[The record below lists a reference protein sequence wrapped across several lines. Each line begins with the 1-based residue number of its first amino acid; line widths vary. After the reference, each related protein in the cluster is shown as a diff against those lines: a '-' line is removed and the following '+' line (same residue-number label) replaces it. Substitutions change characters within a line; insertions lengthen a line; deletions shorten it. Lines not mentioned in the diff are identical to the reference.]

1 MNTSL
6 MLRVLPALFVALFI
20 LERLFPLRNRA
31 AALLQRLVL
40 NLTLA
45 ALAFVTAAALVKP
58 LSGLALRW
66 SLGASFGLLHLF
78 PLPPALE
85 FALGFLLL
93 DLSFYYWHVAN
104 HKIPLLW
111 RFHNVHHIDADLDVT
126 TAFRFHFGEV
136 AFSAGFRVLQVL
148 LLGVS
153 AWTYAAYE
161 LVFQA
166 NTMFQHSNW
175 RLPLRLEQ
183 LLNIVL
189 VTPRMHGIHHSQVE
203 RETNS
208 NFASVFSWWDRLHR
222 SLDLSIPQA
231 EIVVGVPAYTGAADQ
246 RTVPCLLL
254 PFQKQRDYWRKPDG
268 SAVLRPTQP
277 GHHRKTLMAE

>member
-58 LSGLALRW
+58 LSGFALRW

-175 RLPLRLEQ
+175 RLPLRLER

-208 NFASVFSWWDRLHR
+208 NFATVFSWWDRLHR

-254 PFQKQRDYWRKPDG
+254 PFQRQRDYWRKPDG

-277 GHHRKTLMAE
+277 GHHRKTVMAE

>member
-175 RLPLRLEQ
+175 RLPLRLER

-254 PFQKQRDYWRKPDG
+254 PFEKQRDYWRKPDG

>member
-111 RFHNVHHIDADLDVT
+111 RFHNVHHIDPELDVST
-126 TAFRFHFGEV
+126 GFRFHFGEV
-136 AFSAGFRVLQVL
+136 LFSTLFRVAQVSL
-148 LLGVS
+148 IGMS
-153 AWTYAAYE
+153 FATFAAYE
-161 LVFQA
+161 VVFQT
-166 NTMFQHSNW
+166 NTLFHHSNL
-175 RLPLRLEQ
+175 RLP
-183 LLNIVL
+183 
-189 VTPRMHGIHHSQVE
+189 
-203 RETNS
+203 
-208 NFASVFSWWDRLHR
+208 
-222 SLDLSIPQA
+222 
-231 EIVVGVPAYTGAADQ
+231 
-246 RTVPCLLL
+246 
-254 PFQKQRDYWRKPDG
+254 
-268 SAVLRPTQP
+268 
-277 GHHRKTLMAE
+277 